1 MPVERPE
8 AVEPEGKL
16 PPEQEQWLDAV
27 ERALNM
33 RLGEIQPE
41 PENPPPYDDVVP
53 QPPEER
59 GEFMAIVDGE
69 EDDQRNIELG
79 VEQRQTTDAQGRILE
94 EQGEFLAL
102 GDDEDEDDIEVGVEQ
117 RARRQRDQGIPFEAP
132 PPYDPPPPYDGAR
145 DEMNEEELEEPEII
159 EHRELPGHE
168 EAMEEVPNEHRQLH
182 QRKPRVYNEGPPAD
196 SPLRVEQ
203 HDDGTMIIDS
213 HSVPATIS
221 PTRPNQQDQDDRV
234 TFQPT
239 PNSLNVEGLITP
251 PMDGRQNRLQSVFAT
266 GATGYLQK
274 FPDIEDSV
282 IKRPYIHREGPGEPV
297 QFVGGHLIAHE
308 AKILTAL
315 SQFKEAKGASNIID
329 YRGSGV
335 TEFGEPFLIMEEMLG
350 GTAAER
356 IPDEH
361 GMEEQQLNNFAK
373 GLLSGMGFLQKRNVI
388 HQDLKADNI
397 LFRDN
402 DSEVPVISDFDT
414 ASSTVGVAADH
425 EVGHGHGYQRGGS
438 PEIQPPEAF
447 EPESPKTGKIDSWNG
462 GILMLQAAVGTNARN
477 DFINDTFHFRLENGV
492 RDQVE
497 FDAILEAHTQGVPE
511 NIKAAI
517 KGMLRIDLDERLTA
531 EQALALVEPG
541 EAEEEPEQRQ

>member
-132 PPYDPPPPYDGAR
+132 PPYDPPPPYDGVR
-145 DEMNEEELEEPEII
+145 EEMNEEELEEPEIRK
-159 EHRELPGHE
+159 HRELPGYE
-168 EAMEEVPNEHRQLH
+168 EAMAVDPDEHRELYQY
-182 QRKPRVYNEGPPAD
+182 QPGGYNEGPSAG
-196 SPLRVEQ
+196 STLRVERRY
-203 HDDGTMIIDS
+203 DGTMIINS
-213 HSVPATIS
+213 RSVPATIS
-221 PTRPNQQDQDDRV
+221 SARTHQQGQRDRV
-234 TFQPT
+234 AFQPT
-239 PNSLNVEGLITP
+239 PNALNVEGLITP
-251 PMDGRQNRLQSVFAT
+251 PMEGGQNRLQSVFAT

-297 QFVGGHLIAHE
+297 QFVGGHQIVHE

-315 SQFKEAKGASNIID
+315 SQFKEAKGASNIIN

-373 GLLSGMGFLQKRNVI
+373 GLLSGMAFLQKRNVI

-425 EVGHGHGYQRGGS
+425 EMDNDHGYQTGGS
-438 PEIQPPEAF
+438 PEIQPPEASD
-447 EPESPKTGKIDSWNG
+447 PDGLRTGKIDSWNG
-462 GILMLQAAVGTNARN
+462 GILVLQAAVGTNARN
-477 DFINDTFHFRLENGV
+477 DFINHTGQFRMKDGS
-492 RDQVE
+492 RDQAE
-497 FDAILEAHTQGVPE
+497 FDGILEAHTQGVPE